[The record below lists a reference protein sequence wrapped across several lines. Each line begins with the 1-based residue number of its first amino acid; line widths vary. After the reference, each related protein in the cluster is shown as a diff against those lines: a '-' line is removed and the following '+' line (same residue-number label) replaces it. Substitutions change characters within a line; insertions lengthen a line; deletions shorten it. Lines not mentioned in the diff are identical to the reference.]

1 MIKAENIIGK
11 LKNNKVIIVILII
24 GVIFLFLPDAPEEGA
39 DYDYNYEKE
48 FTEKTKSILE
58 EIEGAGRVSLVIS
71 FYDKGK
77 TVPLTDKS
85 ESRETINEKTV
96 STSGKVAL
104 LKEEYPSVR
113 GVVVVCDGGENE
125 GVRENIINAVSALT
139 GAPFHNIKVFKM
151 ED

>member
-48 FTEKTKSILE
+48 LTEKTKSILE

-85 ESRETINEKTV
+85 ESREAINEKTV

>member
-11 LKNNKVIIVILII
+11 LKNNKVILVILII
-24 GVIFLFLPDAPEEGA
+24 GVIFLFIPEGSKEEVRCDG
-39 DYDYNYEKE
+39 NYEKE
-48 FTEKTKSILE
+48 FTEKTKGILE

-85 ESRETINEKTV
+85 ENGETINEKTV

-113 GVVVVCDGGENE
+113 GVVVVCDGGGNE
-125 GVRENIINAVSALT
+125 GVREDIINAVSALT
-139 GAPFHNIKVFKM
+139 GAPLHNIKVFKM
-151 ED
+151 GD